1 MKTANIESGYAWLR
15 LAAALGL
22 SMVGG
27 LGMYIGVVA
36 MPAFLADFGV
46 NRGDASMPFT
56 MVMFGF
62 GVGGIIIGRQYR
74 RARGILSAGRAR
86 RSLLDVRRDTCLD
99 RLFRLW
105 IRIRA
110 AGRRH
115 FQVV

>member
-36 MPAFLADFGV
+36 MPAFQADFGV

-56 MVMFGF
+56 MVMLGF
-62 GVGGIIIGRQYR
+62 GVGGIIIGRIVDRYGIVR
-74 RARGILSAGRAR
+74 PLAVSIVALGASYLLAARVYEHPA
-86 RSLLDVRRDTCLD
+86 
-99 RLFRLW
+99 
-105 IRIRA
+105 
-110 AGRRH
+110 
-115 FQVV
+115 